1 MTTRWRTTTAA
12 GEGTRPD
19 AQRTLRPAV
28 QARTVTILVVEDDR
42 SVRDALDRAL
52 CAQGFAVI
60 VAADALEGLQRIQ
73 QDDPALVIL
82 DLGLPGMDGLS
93 LCRRLRADG
102 DARPVLILTARDG
115 VDDRVEGLDVGAD
128 DYLVKPFALEELLAR
143 VRALL
148 RRSEPETDGRLR
160 VGALLIDP
168 DGREARFGDTPIQ
181 LTDLE
186 FRLLALL
193 AENARVVLTRDQLRR
208 RLWDDDD
215 RAVSDNALEVYIG
228 YLRRKLSAVGAPPLI
243 HTIRGVG
250 YVLRPGQ

>member
-1 MTTRWRTTTAA
+1 M
-12 GEGTRPD
+12 
-19 AQRTLRPAV
+19 
-28 QARTVTILVVEDDR
+28 TILVVEDDR

-52 CAQGFAVI
+52 RAQGFEVV
-60 VAADALEGLQRIQ
+60 VAADALTGLQRVQ
-73 QDDPALVIL
+73 HDDPALVIL

-102 DARPVLILTARDG
+102 DTRPVLMLTARDG
-115 VDDRVEGLDVGAD
+115 VDDRVQGLDVGAD

-148 RRSEPETDGRLR
+148 RRSEPEADPRLR

-168 DGREARFGDTPIQ
+168 QGRQVRYEDAPIE

-186 FRLLALL
+186 FRLLVLL
-193 AENARVVLTRDQLRR
+193 ADHARVVLTREQLHR

-215 RAVSDNALEVYIG
+215 TVSGNALEVYIG
-228 YLRRKLSAVGAPPLI
+228 YLRRKLTAAGAPPLI
-243 HTIRGVG
+243 HTVRGVG
-250 YVLRPGQ
+250 YVLRPGP